1 MLLHQ
6 PWNERAKPSES
17 PEKMFSKNFQF
28 IDFSRVLKWL
38 ITPTHLSHL
47 LVSCSEF
54 IVLSSPKSV
63 EFKGNSDLPSESLS
77 EVLSATLGYSIQSSN
92 VWDGLYVND
101 PFNTAKSVVS
111 IVVEG
116 ADDLK
121 FKVTIGL
128 RQKITQFLINLVILE
143 RESIQPCRR

>member
-1 MLLHQ
+1 
-6 PWNERAKPSES
+6 
-17 PEKMFSKNFQF
+17 
-28 IDFSRVLKWL
+28 
-38 ITPTHLSHL
+38 
-47 LVSCSEF
+47 
-54 IVLSSPKSV
+54 VLSSPKSV

-116 ADDLK
+116 SDDLK
-121 FKVTIGL
+121 FKVTICL
-128 RQKITQFLINLVILE
+128 RQKITQFS
-143 RESIQPCRR
+143 SIS